1 MFNYKSYTASVI
13 LGRDLSTS
21 LNGRLYILMYQEFI
35 ETHLIAVAL
44 ETRKGRLCDCE
55 RNIVL

>member
-1 MFNYKSYTASVI
+1 
-13 LGRDLSTS
+13 
-21 LNGRLYILMYQEFI
+21 MYEEFI
-35 ETHLIAVAL
+35 ETLLIGLNL